1 MKQPV
6 LGFAMCGSFCTY
18 QPVLEAL
25 EELHT
30 VFPDI
35 IPIMSDVSF
44 ETDSRFGPAESF
56 RARLETIAVM
66 KSCTQ
71 FRRSSQSVP
80 RRYST
85 RSSLPPAPETQSQS
99 LQTALP
105 TRPLP
110 LPPKPI
116 FEMKRPSSS
125 PSPPTTRLPEMPQTS
140 ACSSTASTITLFLSG
155 RTVPRKS
162 PAPWS
167 PTSPNSPTPSA
178 TPCRASKFSRFS
190 SEYIAAPAARSILR
204 RAFSVRY
211 LRIRP
216 TQS

>member
-44 ETDSRFGPAESF
+44 ETDSRFGSQMRSA
-56 RARLETIAVM
+56 RAWKPSAVM

-71 FRRSSQSVP
+71 FRRSSLSA
-80 RRYST
+80 RRRCST

-99 LQTALP
+99 LRTALP

-125 PSPPTTRLPEMPQTS
+125 PSPPTTRLPEMPRTS
-140 ACSSTASTITLFLSG
+140 DFFSTASTITLFLS
-155 RTVPRKS
+155 RQDS
-162 PAPWS
+162 PQKKPCPWS
-167 PTSPNSPTPSA
+167 PTSPSSLTPSA

-190 SEYIAAPAARSILR
+190 SE
-204 RAFSVRY
+204 
-211 LRIRP
+211 
-216 TQS
+216 